1 MVSPGGSC
9 STLAMRGP
17 RDVKAEVSAGTG
29 AGFGFMAGADGGV
42 VLAGTT
48 GALFV
53 EAAAL
58 ARRGG
63 CRLAGDLC
71 ARFSFK
77 IRRQKR
83 MSPDGDALMPFCES
97 RSLMAR

>member
-1 MVSPGGSC
+1 M
-9 STLAMRGP
+9 
-17 RDVKAEVSAGTG
+17 KAEVSGGADMGLLAVAG
-29 AGFGFMAGADGGV
+29 AGGGVALAGAT
-42 VLAGTT
+42 GT
-48 GALFV
+48 LFG
-53 EAAAL
+53 EAEAL

-71 ARFSFK
+71 ERFSFK

-83 MSPDGDALMPFCES
+83 ISPDGDALMPFCES

>member
-1 MVSPGGSC
+1 
-9 STLAMRGP
+9 LAIRGP
-17 RDVKAEVSAGTG
+17 RDVKAEVSAGASMGLLGVAG
-29 AGFGFMAGADGGV
+29 AGGGV
-42 VLAGTT
+42 ALAGVI
-48 GALFV
+48 GAPFG
-53 EAAAL
+53 EAEAL
-58 ARRGG
+58 LRREG

-71 ARFSFK
+71 ERFSFK